1 MNDDE
6 PHAIADDEPAGE
18 ATVTR
23 SIVTIRKK
31 KRQKLI
37 VAVDFDDNLKE
48 FQLWDYLYDIQTE
61 HFEMDAVPDYEN
73 RIQYY
78 EIKAERVA
86 IRKFRLWLMRNNF
99 KYKLDKS

>member
-6 PHAIADDEPAGE
+6 PHAIEDNEPAGQ

-23 SIVTIRKK
+23 STVTVRKK
-31 KRQKLI
+31 KKQKLV

-48 FQLWDYLYDIQTE
+48 FQLWDYLYDVKTE
-61 HFEMDAVPDYEN
+61 YFQLDALPDYKN

-78 EIKAERVA
+78 EIKADRSA
-86 IRKFRLWLMRNNF
+86 LRKLRLWLMKNNF